1 MAVIDT
7 TNVIDSAMYMK
18 AKLKKNMV
26 GDNYYIESLQHKVNN
41 EWMYRYNVID
51 IEEENEKQKFYTKDK
66 PVYTPTEAV
75 IQKVV
80 SDTGEK
86 YADDWKKLVFQDS
99 KHPTFHGKRFRFSLD
114 FAKNVEYTEE
124 EKEKKCS
131 IWLGVNQDAMDPT
144 SSIVVRRCNSNIVFA
159 GSPTLSYD
167 NITEYHYEPC
177 ALEVDFKYINIY
189 MNNVVNINQAE
200 IYAIMQY
207 NYFTQNIRLNDRYVI
222 GDVDLERRDLNSVFK
237 VKAVQ
242 RLVSEGTFDVGTNLS
257 LSNTSLILVALD
269 RDVVSSEDDLEH
281 RVTTQPTLYKVT
293 DTPQPTPVEEEYFLK
308 IQTECDGTI
317 LLNEEGIFTATLL
330 NKEGEKISTE
340 IYLDSYLTGTD
351 KDNLYY
357 QTTQKEDNVFVILN
371 KRTYLKSNLK
381 LTFSCVAPNNKECK
395 QELAVRLGGNY

>member
-144 SSIVVRRCNSNIVFA
+144 SSITVRRCNSNIVFA

-167 NITEYHYEPC
+167 NIT
-177 ALEVDFKYINIY
+177 
-189 MNNVVNINQAE
+189 
-200 IYAIMQY
+200 
-207 NYFTQNIRLNDRYVI
+207 
-222 GDVDLERRDLNSVFK
+222 
-237 VKAVQ
+237 
-242 RLVSEGTFDVGTNLS
+242 
-257 LSNTSLILVALD
+257 
-269 RDVVSSEDDLEH
+269 
-281 RVTTQPTLYKVT
+281 
-293 DTPQPTPVEEEYFLK
+293 
-308 IQTECDGTI
+308 
-317 LLNEEGIFTATLL
+317 
-330 NKEGEKISTE
+330 
-340 IYLDSYLTGTD
+340 
-351 KDNLYY
+351 
-357 QTTQKEDNVFVILN
+357 
-371 KRTYLKSNLK
+371 
-381 LTFSCVAPNNKECK
+381 
-395 QELAVRLGGNY
+395 

>member
-7 TNVIDSAMYMK
+7 TNVIDSAMFMK

-41 EWMYRYNVID
+41 EWMYRYNVVD
-51 IEEENEKQKFYTKDK
+51 IEEENEKQKTYTKEK

-86 YADDWKKLVFQDS
+86 YADDWKKLVFREYN
-99 KHPTFHGKRFRFSLD
+99 HPVFHGKRFRFSLD

-124 EKEKKCS
+124 EKEEKCS
-131 IWLGVNQDAMDPT
+131 IWLGINQDAMDPT
-144 SSIVVRRCNSNIVFA
+144 GSIVVRRCNSNIVFA
-159 GSPTLSYD
+159 GSPNLSYD
-167 NITEYHYEPC
+167 NITEYHCEPC

-207 NYFTQNIRLNDRYVI
+207 NYFTQGIRLNDRYII
-222 GDVDLERRDLNSVFK
+222 GDVDLERRDINSVFK

-242 RLVSEGTFDVGTNLS
+242 RLASEATFGIATDLT

-269 RDVVSSEDDLEH
+269 RDVISSEDDLEH
-281 RVTTQPTLYKVT
+281 RVTAQPTLYKVT
-293 DTPQPTPVEEEYFLK
+293 NSPQPMPVEEDYSLK
-308 IQTECDGTI
+308 VQTECDGTI
-317 LLNEEGIFTATLL
+317 LLNEEGIFIANLF
-330 NKEGEKISTE
+330 NKEGEKINSE
-340 IYLDSYLTGTD
+340 IHLDSYLTGTD
-351 KDNLYY
+351 KDKLYY
-357 QTTQKEDNVFVILN
+357 QITQKEDNIFIVLN
-371 KRTYLKSNLK
+371 KRTYLMNNLK
-381 LTFSCVAPNNKECK
+381 LTFSCVAPNNKEYK
-395 QELAVRLGGNY
+395 QEVVVRLGGNY